1 MDSTIQTANR
11 LKYAINT
18 EQDDITSNCSTRKTI
33 EWSFENEEILA
44 EWCDVAQCYKWLNI
58 ETYKYYKNVNSYLT
72 IPCIVLSTIS
82 GTASFGIPSIPL
94 EYQYIVPFF
103 AGFITI
109 GVGVIT
115 TIQQYYRFSELKETH
130 RILSIAWDKVARS
143 IRIELSKEPMERIDA
158 RHFIK
163 FTSIEFER
171 LMENSEI
178 IPDFIINKF
187 NLKIDKDETIEGVT
201 TIETVNYSTNKT
213 KLLKRPD
220 ICGKITSIN
229 ENRRI
234 WFSQNNENSSYNS
247 IFTNEEQPRVK
258 HSPKKKTSR
267 KYNSSC
273 YSSSNEEPY
282 VSSKPTSN
290 EEPYVTSKQTSNE
303 EPYVTS
309 KQTSNEEPYVS
320 SKPTT
325 NEQYILDLTALNYEK
340 EAINCQCINKQ
351 SIEDLPL

>member
-1 MDSTIQTANR
+1 MDSAIQATNR

-18 EQDDITSNCSTRKTI
+18 EQDDITSNCSTRKAI

-44 EWCDVAQCYKWLNI
+44 EWCDIAQCYKWLNI
-58 ETYKYYKNVNSYLT
+58 ETYKYYKSVNSYLT

-82 GTASFGIPSIPL
+82 GTASFGIPSIPE
-94 EYQYIVPFF
+94 EYQYIIPFF

-109 GVGVIT
+109 GVGIIT

-130 RILSIAWDKVARS
+130 RILSIAWDKIARS

-163 FTSIEFER
+163 FTRIEFER

-178 IPDFIINKF
+178 IPDFIINNF
-187 NLKIDKDETIEGVT
+187 NLKINKDEKTESIENKENG
-201 TIETVNYSTNKT
+201 EYSNNKS

-234 WFSQNNENSSYNS
+234 WFNQNNDNNSYSP
-247 IFTNEEQPRVK
+247 IFISEDSHKMKQISKRK
-258 HSPKKKTSR
+258 SSR
-267 KYNSSC
+267 KYNG
-273 YSSSNEEPY
+273 YFSNNEDPY
-282 VSSKPTSN
+282 INLKSISRDN
-290 EEPYVTSKQTSNE
+290 
-303 EPYVTS
+303 
-309 KQTSNEEPYVS
+309 
-320 SKPTT
+320 
-325 NEQYILDLTALNYEK
+325 YIVDLTTLNKTGSGVSDITEQTIIK
-340 EAINCQCINKQ
+340 ENENKETA
-351 SIEDLPL
+351 IEDLPL

>member
-1 MDSTIQTANR
+1 MESSIQTSNR

-44 EWCDVAQCYKWLNI
+44 EWCDIAQCYKWLNI

-82 GTASFGIPSIPL
+82 GTASFGIPSIPE
-94 EYQYIVPFF
+94 EYQYIIPFF

-109 GVGVIT
+109 GVGIIT
-115 TIQQYYRFSELKETH
+115 TVQQYYRFSELKETH
-130 RILSIAWDKVARS
+130 RILSIAWDKIARN

-163 FTSIEFER
+163 FTRIEFER

-187 NLKIDKDETIEGVT
+187 NLKINKDEMSESLNNIENT
-201 TIETVNYSTNKT
+201 EYLNNKS
-213 KLLKRPD
+213 KILKRPD

-234 WFSQNNENSSYNS
+234 WFSQNNENISNISNNS
-247 IFTNEEQPRVK
+247 LYTNDDQQKIK
-258 HSPKKKTSR
+258 HYSKKKGNR
-267 KYNSSC
+267 KYNSFC
-273 YSSSNEEPY
+273 NNEEPY
-282 VSSKPTSN
+282 INLKSISKD
-290 EEPYVTSKQTSNE
+290 
-303 EPYVTS
+303 
-309 KQTSNEEPYVS
+309 
-320 SKPTT
+320 
-325 NEQYILDLTALNYEK
+325 QYIVDLTSVNKTNYEPVVVN
-340 EAINCQCINKQ
+340 EISDQFVINKNINNET
-351 SIEDLPL
+351 IENLPL

>member
-1 MDSTIQTANR
+1 MESSIQNANR

-18 EQDDITSNCSTRKTI
+18 EQDDITSNCSTRKVI

-44 EWCDVAQCYKWLNI
+44 EWCDIAQCYKWLNI

-72 IPCIVLSTIS
+72 IPCIILSTIS
-82 GTASFGIPSIPL
+82 GTASFGIPSIPE
-94 EYQYIVPFF
+94 EYQYIIPFF

-109 GVGVIT
+109 GVGIIT

-130 RILSIAWDKVARS
+130 RILSIAWDKIARS

-163 FTSIEFER
+163 FTRIEFER

-187 NLKIDKDETIEGVT
+187 NLKINKDENAERTD
-201 TIETVNYSTNKT
+201 TVDYFNNKSR
-213 KLLKRPD
+213 LLKRPD

-234 WFSQNNENSSYNS
+234 WFNQNNENNSYNS
-247 IFTNEEQPRVK
+247 LFTSEDTQKIKQYSKRK
-258 HSPKKKTSR
+258 SSR
-267 KYNSSC
+267 KYNGLFSN
-273 YSSSNEEPY
+273 NEEPY
-282 VSSKPTSN
+282 VKLKSISKDQYIVDLTSLSKTNDEPSVN
-290 EEPYVTSKQTSNE
+290 EEVIEQCIMNENADKQT
-303 EPYVTS
+303 
-309 KQTSNEEPYVS
+309 
-320 SKPTT
+320 
-325 NEQYILDLTALNYEK
+325 
-340 EAINCQCINKQ
+340 
-351 SIEDLPL
+351 IEDLPL

>member
-1 MDSTIQTANR
+1 MESSIQNTNR

-44 EWCDVAQCYKWLNI
+44 EWCDIAQCYKWLNI
-58 ETYKYYKNVNSYLT
+58 ETYKYYKNINSYLT

-82 GTASFGIPSIPL
+82 GTASFGIPSIPE
-94 EYQYIVPFF
+94 EYQYIIPFF

-109 GVGVIT
+109 GVGIIT

-130 RILSIAWDKVARS
+130 RILSIAWDKIARN

-163 FTSIEFER
+163 FTRIEFER

-178 IPDFIINKF
+178 IPDNIINKF
-187 NLKIDKDETIEGVT
+187 NLKINNDEKTEIMSNIE
-201 TIETVNYSTNKT
+201 ERDYLNNKS

-234 WFSQNNENSSYNS
+234 WFNQNNDNSSYNS
-247 IFTNEEQPRVK
+247 MFTNEDQQKIK
-258 HSPKKKTSR
+258 HFLKKRSPR
-267 KYNSSC
+267 KYNGSF
-273 YSSSNEEPY
+273 SN
-282 VSSKPTSN
+282 N
-290 EEPYVTSKQTSNE
+290 D
-303 EPYVTS
+303 
-309 KQTSNEEPYVS
+309 
-320 SKPTT
+320 
-325 NEQYILDLTALNYEK
+325 EQYINLKSISKDQYTVDLTSLNKTNYEPIVVN
-340 EAINCQCINKQ
+340 EVSEECVINKNT
-351 SIEDLPL
+351 SKETIEDLPL